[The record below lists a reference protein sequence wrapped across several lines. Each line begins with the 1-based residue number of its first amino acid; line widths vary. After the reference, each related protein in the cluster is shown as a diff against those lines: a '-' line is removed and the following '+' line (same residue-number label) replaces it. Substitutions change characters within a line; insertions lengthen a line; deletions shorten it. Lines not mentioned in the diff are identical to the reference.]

1 MKRKLALCAAVL
13 CLTMA
18 LSPSAFA
25 AESVVISQSSAPP
38 EVCYPTSVS
47 RSEDG
52 TEIRKYY
59 DLGPEEDPAGIPRS
73 DFEQD
78 GFRYTL
84 IDLLKQELP
93 ENESRQHTETVSL
106 QSKSKD
112 MESVLALLPQEKE
125 FITEDGLSGVLT
137 LQLDTVQVEVAG
149 YGSSTREVSATRSY
163 PNLASQDTAN
173 IPKTIEDNGR
183 TLTLQNISWQTDNTA
198 NTDGY
203 AMGDRFTAVATYT
216 GSATSSYVTGYT
228 VTADYSGT
236 VSRIALNKT
245 RYVAIFEGTAI
256 EPLAPL
262 PDSDSN
268 PVQSTG
274 PISWCRWVWYS
285 PRAASLA
292 DACSTN
298 GSMRVRRKPNEKIV
312 CVSLPDVPDRRPV
325 GSGKRGGAAGVFHR
339 RTGRSGLRHP
349 HLLRA
354 GCHGRRRGQE
364 ERGRQ

>member
-1 MKRKLALCAAVL
+1 MRRKLALCAAVL

-18 LSPSAFA
+18 LAPSALA
-25 AESVVISQSSAPP
+25 AESVVISQPSAAS

-47 RSEDG
+47 QSEDG

-59 DLGPEEDPAGIPRS
+59 DLSPEDDPAGIPRS

-78 GFRYTL
+78 GFHYTL
-84 IDLLKQELP
+84 TDLLKQELP
-93 ENESRQHTETVSL
+93 ENESRPHTETVSL

-183 TLTLQNISWQTDNTA
+183 TLTLQNIQWQTDNTA
-198 NTDGY
+198 SMDGY
-203 AMGDRFTAVATYT
+203 NLGDRFTAVATYT

-228 VTADYSGT
+228 VTADYTGT

-245 RYVAIFEGTAI
+245 RYVAIFEGTPL
-256 EPLAPL
+256 EPVVPEASPDEAKPAQFNWAYILVPL
-262 PDSDSN
+262 G
-268 PVQSTG
+268 V
-274 PISWCRWVWYS
+274 VF
-285 PRAASLA
+285 
-292 DACSTN
+292 
-298 GSMRVRRKPNEKIV
+298 
-312 CVSLPDVPDRRPV
+312 
-325 GSGKRGGAAGVFHR
+325 AAGGVI
-339 RTGRSGLRHP
+339 GGC
-349 HLLRA
+349 LLYKRK
-354 GCHGRRRGQE
+354 HEQDE
-364 ERGRQ
+364 EETE

>member
-47 RSEDG
+47 RNEDG

-59 DLGPEEDPAGIPRS
+59 DLGPEENPAGIPRS

-78 GFRYTL
+78 GFHYTL
-84 IDLLKQELP
+84 IDLLRQELP

-106 QSKSKD
+106 ESKSKD

-256 EPLAPL
+256 EPLVPL
-262 PDSDSN
+262 PDSGSS
-268 PVQSTG
+268 PVQFNWAY
-274 PISWCRWVWYS
+274 I
-285 PRAASLA
+285 L
-292 DACSTN
+292 
-298 GSMRVRRKPNEKIV
+298 
-312 CVSLPDVPDRRPV
+312 VPLGV
-325 GSGKRGGAAGVFHR
+325 VFAAGGVI
-339 RTGRSGLRHP
+339 GGC
-349 HLLRA
+349 LLYKRK
-354 GCHGRRRGQE
+354 HESE
-364 ERGRQ
+364 EETE

>member
-59 DLGPEEDPAGIPRS
+59 DLGPEEDPAGIPRF

-106 QSKSKD
+106 ESKSKD

-183 TLTLQNISWQTDNTA
+183 TLT
-198 NTDGY
+198 
-203 AMGDRFTAVATYT
+203 
-216 GSATSSYVTGYT
+216 SSYVTGYT

-262 PDSDSN
+262 PDSGSS
-268 PVQSTG
+268 PVQFNWAY
-274 PISWCRWVWYS
+274 I
-285 PRAASLA
+285 L
-292 DACSTN
+292 
-298 GSMRVRRKPNEKIV
+298 
-312 CVSLPDVPDRRPV
+312 VPLGV
-325 GSGKRGGAAGVFHR
+325 VFAAGGVI
-339 RTGRSGLRHP
+339 GGC
-349 HLLRA
+349 LLYKRK
-354 GCHGRRRGQE
+354 HESE
-364 ERGRQ
+364 EETE

>member
-106 QSKSKD
+106 ESKSKD

-183 TLTLQNISWQTDNTA
+183 TLTLQNISWQTDN
-198 NTDGY
+198 
-203 AMGDRFTAVATYT
+203 ATYT

-262 PDSDSN
+262 PDSDSS
-268 PVQSTG
+268 PVQFNWAY
-274 PISWCRWVWYS
+274 I
-285 PRAASLA
+285 L
-292 DACSTN
+292 
-298 GSMRVRRKPNEKIV
+298 
-312 CVSLPDVPDRRPV
+312 VPLGV
-325 GSGKRGGAAGVFHR
+325 VFAAGGVI
-339 RTGRSGLRHP
+339 GGC
-349 HLLRA
+349 LLYKRK
-354 GCHGRRRGQE
+354 HESE
-364 ERGRQ
+364 EESE